1 MTVKLVSPKFEK
13 PDTERGNGLSYRA
26 LQSTT
31 KAESADLRET
41 TNFLLSFNYKSNH
54 LEKYKQRNKTGLKQ
68 LKQERKKTGN
78 QKKNK
83 QANKI
88 QNEKSST
95 KRQKE
100 KKRVLKEIGQTN

>member
-13 PDTERGNGLSYRA
+13 PDTEGGNGLSYRA

-78 QKKNK
+78 QKKK
-83 QANKI
+83 QTSK
-88 QNEKSST
+88 QNT
-95 KRQKE
+95 KRKVKYKE
-100 KKRVLKEIGQTN
+100 TERKKKGFKRNRTN

>member
-13 PDTERGNGLSYRA
+13 PDIERGNGLSYRA

-31 KAESADLRET
+31 KAESADLKET
-41 TNFLLSFNYKSNH
+41 TNFLLYFNYKSNH

-78 QKKNK
+78 QKKK
-83 QANKI
+83 QTSK
-88 QNEKSST
+88 QNT
-95 KRQKE
+95 KRKVKYKE
-100 KKRVLKEIGQTN
+100 TERKKKGFKRNRTN

>member
-13 PDTERGNGLSYRA
+13 PDTEGGNGLSYRA
-26 LQSTT
+26 LYSTT

-54 LEKYKQRNKTGLKQ
+54 FEKYKQSYITGLKQ
-68 LKQERKKTGN
+68 LKQERKKDR
-78 QKKNK
+78 KPKEKNK

-100 KKRVLKEIGQTN
+100 KKGFKRNQTN

>member
-1 MTVKLVSPKFEK
+1 MSRFAIPLTVKLVSPKFEK
-13 PDTERGNGLSYRA
+13 PDTEGGNGLSYRA
-26 LQSTT
+26 LYSTT

-54 LEKYKQRNKTGLKQ
+54 FEKYKQRNKTGLKQ
-68 LKQERKKTGN
+68 LKQERKKDR
-78 QKKNK
+78 KPREKNK

-95 KRQKE
+95 KR
-100 KKRVLKEIGQTN
+100 

>member
-13 PDTERGNGLSYRA
+13 PDIERGNGLSYRA

-78 QKKNK
+78 QKKKTNK
-83 QANKI
+83 QTKYKT
-88 QNEKSST
+88 KSQVQ
-95 KRQKE
+95 RDR
-100 KKRVLKEIGQTN
+100 KKKKGF

>member
-31 KAESADLRET
+31 KAESADLKET
-41 TNFLLSFNYKSNH
+41 TNFLLYFNYKSNH

-78 QKKNK
+78 QKKK
-83 QANKI
+83 QTSK
-88 QNEKSST
+88 QNT
-95 KRQKE
+95 KRKVKYKE
-100 KKRVLKEIGQTN
+100 TERKKGF

>member
-13 PDTERGNGLSYRA
+13 PDTEGGNGLSYRA
-26 LQSTT
+26 LYSTT

-54 LEKYKQRNKTGLKQ
+54 FEKYKQRNITGLKQ
-68 LKQERKKTGN
+68 LKQERKKDR
-78 QKKNK
+78 KPREKNK

-95 KRQKE
+95 KR
-100 KKRVLKEIGQTN
+100 

>member
-31 KAESADLRET
+31 KAESADLKET
-41 TNFLLSFNYKSNH
+41 TNFLLYFNYKSNH

-78 QKKNK
+78 QKKK
-83 QANKI
+83 QTSK
-88 QNEKSST
+88 QNT
-95 KRQKE
+95 KRKVKCKE
-100 KKRVLKEIGQTN
+100 TERKKKGFKRNRTN

>member
-13 PDTERGNGLSYRA
+13 PDTEGGNGLSYRA
-26 LQSTT
+26 LYSTT

-54 LEKYKQRNKTGLKQ
+54 FEKYKQRNITGLKQ
-68 LKQERKKTGN
+68 LKQERKKDR
-78 QKKNK
+78 KPKEKNK

-95 KRQKE
+95 KR
-100 KKRVLKEIGQTN
+100 

>member
-13 PDTERGNGLSYRA
+13 PDTEGGNGLSYRA
-26 LQSTT
+26 LYSTT

-41 TNFLLSFNYKSNH
+41 TDFLLSFNYKSNH
-54 LEKYKQRNKTGLKQ
+54 FEKYKQRNKTGLKQ
-68 LKQERKKTGN
+68 LKQERKKDR
-78 QKKNK
+78 KPKEKNK

-88 QNEKSST
+88 QNEKSCT

-100 KKRVLKEIGQTN
+100 KKGFKRNQAN

>member
-41 TNFLLSFNYKSNH
+41 TNFLLSFNYNSNH

-78 QKKNK
+78 QKKK
-83 QANKI
+83 QTSK
-88 QNEKSST
+88 QNT
-95 KRQKE
+95 KRKVKYKE
-100 KKRVLKEIGQTN
+100 TERKKKGFKRNRTN

>member
-13 PDTERGNGLSYRA
+13 PDTEGGNGLSYRA
-26 LQSTT
+26 LYSTT

-41 TNFLLSFNYKSNH
+41 INFLLSFNYKSNH
-54 LEKYKQRNKTGLKQ
+54 FEKYKQRNITGLKQ
-68 LKQERKKTGN
+68 LKQERKKDR
-78 QKKNK
+78 KPKEKNK

-100 KKRVLKEIGQTN
+100 KKGFKRNQTN

>member
-31 KAESADLRET
+31 KAESADLKET
-41 TNFLLSFNYKSNH
+41 TNFLLYFNYKSNH

-78 QKKNK
+78 QKKK
-83 QANKI
+83 QTSK
-88 QNEKSST
+88 QNT
-95 KRQKE
+95 KRKVKYKE
-100 KKRVLKEIGQTN
+100 TERKKKGFKRNRTN